1 MIWLRTNERKEAV
14 NSLEKTYQFLLEVH
28 EDPYNWKWVIIA
40 LHNAT
45 QAFMVLALM
54 GTASLNV
61 IKYRE
66 KWFEAIRLGN
76 EYPKQQSLLNFL
88 KLYND
93 IKLKNRMMQNISSKL
108 FLCSE
113 EIDGSMEKIN
123 ELRNNFI
130 HFIPCSWS
138 IEIALFPEIC
148 KQVLSVVEF
157 LILESGNVRF
167 YDDDEFEKVNLAE
180 LITKMKSV
188 LGELEIECHK
198 PEVEETR
205 LELHEHSPKV

>member
-1 MIWLRTNERKEAV
+1 MIWLRIDERMEAV
-14 NSLEKTYQFLLEVH
+14 NSLEKTYQFLLEIH

-61 IKYRE
+61 VKDRE

-76 EYPKQQSLLNFL
+76 EYPKQQFLLNFL

-93 IKLKNRMMQNISSKL
+93 IKLKDRMMQNIYSKS

-130 HFIPCSWS
+130 HFIPCNWS
-138 IEIALFPEIC
+138 IEIALFPEVC
-148 KQVLSVVEF
+148 RQVLSVVEF

-167 YDDDEFEKVNLAE
+167 YDNDEFEKANLAE
-180 LITKMKSV
+180 LITKIKSV
-188 LGELEIECHK
+188 LEELEIDATK
-198 PEVEETR
+198 P
-205 LELHEHSPKV
+205 

>member
-1 MIWLRTNERKEAV
+1 MIWLRTDERKEAV

-28 EDPYNWKWVIIA
+28 EDPFNWKWVIIA

-93 IKLKNRMMQNISSKL
+93 IKFEESHDAKYIQQIISLFGRNRWIYGENK
-108 FLCSE
+108 
-113 EIDGSMEKIN
+113 
-123 ELRNNFI
+123 R
-130 HFIPCSWS
+130 
-138 IEIALFPEIC
+138 
-148 KQVLSVVEF
+148 
-157 LILESGNVRF
+157 
-167 YDDDEFEKVNLAE
+167 
-180 LITKMKSV
+180 ITK
-188 LGELEIECHK
+188 
-198 PEVEETR
+198 
-205 LELHEHSPKV
+205 